1 MNAITPLDFAGDNV
15 RMLVRD
21 GEPWWVADDVVR
33 SLGVANARDA
43 LTRLEEYEK
52 GVGITDTRG
61 GPQSVAIINESGFY
75 SLLLTSR
82 KPVAKAMKRW
92 LTTEVLPSIRKHG
105 SYPPPALQPELPAP
119 VDNETPWE
127 GAEKTLGQRFQ
138 EERLRWEAEKGFP
151 LAGTVS
157 TMTKAIVRA
166 IEDDRG
172 GIRKGQR
179 MEWLLYAE
187 FDILYVI
194 TGTRTLT
201 ATERAVRDAYRSAD
215 LVQRAVAAKTVL
227 SLAPVSDASLSR
239 QSDKLQ

>member
-1 MNAITPLDFAGDNV
+1 MNAITPLQFAGDDV

-21 GEPWWVADDVVR
+21 GEPWWVGDDVAR
-33 SLGVANARDA
+33 SLGLANPRQV
-43 LTRLEEYEK
+43 LSRLDEYEK
-52 GVGITDTRG
+52 GVLNVDTLG
-61 GPQSVAIINESGFY
+61 GAQLVTVINESGFY

-105 SYPPPALQPELPAP
+105 SYPAPALRPELAAP

-127 GAEKTLGQRFQ
+127 GAEKTLGQRFR
-138 EERLRWEAEKGFP
+138 EERLRWEAETGFP

-157 TMTKAIVRA
+157 TMTKAIVRS

-179 MEWLLYAE
+179 LEWLLYAG
-187 FDILYVI
+187 FDVLFVM
-194 TGTRTLT
+194 TGVRTLT
-201 ATERAVRDAYRSAD
+201 EAEREFRDAYRCAN
-215 LVQRAVAAKTVL
+215 LAQRSIFSEAVARV
-227 SLAPVSDASLSR
+227 
-239 QSDKLQ
+239 QKLTEIP